1 MALLNRR
8 AFIRVA
14 LASSLTTL
22 TTLATRGYAQTSV
35 ANGQPIALR
44 IGYQKSSTLITLLK
58 ARGSL
63 DKALA
68 PLGVRVSWNEFP
80 AAYP

>member
-22 TTLATRGYAQTSV
+22 AARGYAQTS
-35 ANGQPIALR
+35 ATNGEPVALR

-68 PLGVRVSWNEFP
+68 PLGVRVSWNEFSSGLP
-80 AAYP
+80 